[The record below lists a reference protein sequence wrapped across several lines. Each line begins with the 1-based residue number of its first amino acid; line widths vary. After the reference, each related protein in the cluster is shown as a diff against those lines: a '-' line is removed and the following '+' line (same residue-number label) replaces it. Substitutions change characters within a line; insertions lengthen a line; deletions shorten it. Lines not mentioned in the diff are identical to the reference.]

1 MDVSKHGCI
10 FAMSDVAIRV
20 ERGQVPQAK
29 ESASRTYWLCQLLGW
44 SLYALIMLSFE
55 LFYRPQSSSIT
66 NVLMTD
72 GVVLIFS
79 ITLGLFITHQ
89 WRTFMRRNAW
99 IERSGGLPLLRLSFG
114 ILVLAVV
121 QLGLVFVVYHF
132 VRPLNSKDLEDWV
145 QNGLP
150 GTALGWICIYLVWTI
165 LYVATVSRKYAQR
178 IELEKLQL
186 ELHMKEAELRALQAQ
201 VNPHF
206 FFNSLNSIR
215 ALVYL
220 DANDAADAI
229 DRLASMMRYTLQ
241 SGRFDTVPLAEEMHS
256 VRNYLAIEKIRFEDR
271 LQFSESIDS
280 DLEGMAF
287 PPMALQT
294 LVENA
299 VKYGVE
305 LSSNPCELCISAK
318 REDDQM
324 HLTVSNQGKLQEVA
338 GSTKV
343 GVRNTSKRL
352 ALLFGA
358 EAGVDLFERD
368 GWVTARLVM
377 PCKKMVVACA

>member
-1 MDVSKHGCI
+1 MI
-10 FAMSDVAIRV
+10 EIA
-20 ERGQVPQAK
+20 EK
-29 ESASRTYWLCQLLGW
+29 ESGGRNGDLISSTRGTGRTYWLAQMLGW
-44 SLYALIMLSFE
+44 SIYAIILLSFE
-55 LFYRPQSSSIT
+55 VFYRPSSSSIAH
-66 NVLMTD
+66 VLATD
-72 GVVLIFS
+72 GVILVFAMLV
-79 ITLGLFITHQ
+79 GLLITHQ
-89 WRTFMRRNAW
+89 WRAYMRRNGW

-114 ILVLAVV
+114 IVLLAML
-121 QLGLVFVVYHF
+121 QLGLVFAAYHI
-132 VRPLNSKDLEDWV
+132 VRPLDSKDFDDWIH
-145 QNGLP
+145 NGLP
-150 GTALGWICIYLVWTI
+150 GTALGWLCIYLVWTI

-178 IELEKLQL
+178 IELEKLHL
-186 ELHMKEAELRALQAQ
+186 ELNMKEAELRALQAQ

-220 DANDAADAI
+220 NADDAADAI

-241 SGRFDTVPLAEEMHS
+241 SGRFDTVPLAQEMQS
-256 VRNYLAIEKIRFEDR
+256 VRNYLAIEKIRFEER
-271 LQFSESIDS
+271 LQIFETIDS
-280 DLEGMAF
+280 GLEYMAF

-305 LSSNPCELCISAK
+305 MSANPCELRISAK
-318 REDDQM
+318 REDNQM
-324 HLTVSNQGKLQEVA
+324 QLTVSNQGRLQEIA

-352 ALLFGA
+352 ALLFGV

-368 GWVTARLVM
+368 GWVTARLVL
-377 PCKKMVVACA
+377 PCKEAVVACA